1 MEVTMFGR
9 LQLYIFI
16 GIIVFASLTAG
27 YYSWRRGIEREAL
40 LEYNQH
46 QLEQNVK
53 DQQAIK
59 QQLEDISAKEKEVQ
73 AANDAEKK
81 ALKDKLEAISAD
93 LNTKETAATDRPASD
108 VLRKTINKLK
118 DAVK

>member
-1 MEVTMFGR
+1 MEGIMFGR

-16 GIIVFASLTAG
+16 GILVFASLTAG
-27 YYSWRRGIEREAL
+27 YYSWRKGIEREAL
-40 LEYNQH
+40 LEYNQQ
-46 QLEQNVK
+46 QLEQNIK
-53 DQQAIK
+53 DQEAIK
-59 QQLEDISAKEKEVQ
+59 QQLEDINSKEKLIQ

-81 ALKDKLEAISAD
+81 ALKDKLEAITAD

-108 VLRKTINKLK
+108 VLKKTINKLK